1 MAGNIIIML
10 RYQKTAPQEKVDV
23 HPIKD
28 KTIWKMD
35 GNPYFARWTDNFD
48 CGYETEWWYCIKDEP
63 FDISKINSKKRY
75 EIKQRQEKL

>member
-1 MAGNIIIML
+1 
-10 RYQKTAPQEKVDV
+10 
-23 HPIKD
+23 
-28 KTIWKMD
+28 MD

-75 EIKQRQEKL
+75 EINKGKKNF